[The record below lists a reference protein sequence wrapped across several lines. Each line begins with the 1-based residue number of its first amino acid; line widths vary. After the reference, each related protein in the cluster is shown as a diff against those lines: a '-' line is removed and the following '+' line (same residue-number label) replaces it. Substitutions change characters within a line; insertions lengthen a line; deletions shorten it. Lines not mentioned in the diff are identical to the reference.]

1 VTPMDVQTLIVVLI
15 VAAAAAF
22 VGRRAWAT
30 MRPRKDAGCAS
41 DCGCGDAAPGAGDW
55 SKT

>member
-1 VTPMDVQTLIVVLI
+1 MDVQTLIVVLI